1 MTTGGY
7 VVLHRLTDLE
17 LIVACWPAATLANTC
32 RAHWPDVRSRDQA
45 LIRAASAFGEVR
57 GELVMSWGEAQQ
69 RLREIATARRNKHA
83 AQAQHRTRRSA

>member
-32 RAHWPDVRSRDQA
+32 RAHWPEVRSRDQA
-45 LIRAASAFGEVR
+45 LIRAAQAFGEVR
-57 GELVMSWGEAQQ
+57 GELVLSWGEAQQ
-69 RLREIATARRNKHA
+69 RLREIATKRRAKSA
-83 AQAQHRTRRSA
+83 AQRHHHRRSA